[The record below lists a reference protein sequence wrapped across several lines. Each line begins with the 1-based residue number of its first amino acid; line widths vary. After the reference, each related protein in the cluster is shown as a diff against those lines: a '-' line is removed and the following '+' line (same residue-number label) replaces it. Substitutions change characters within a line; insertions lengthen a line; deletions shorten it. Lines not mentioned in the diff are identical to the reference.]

1 MGGCTN
7 DIRWVSGCHLEVMSI
22 NSKNIKRQR
31 QRQQQLQDNDND
43 NNMRGG
49 ERLCRLAE
57 VQRSK
62 FKSKTCKDKDI

>member
-7 DIRWVSGCHLEVMSI
+7 DIRWVSGCYLEVMSI
-22 NSKNIKRQR
+22 NSKNIKTQR
-31 QRQQQLQDNDND
+31 QRQQQLQVNDNN

-57 VQRSK
+57 VQRK
-62 FKSKTCKDKDI
+62 Q